1 MSERYQLVS
10 ADSELLNGQK
20 TKLVNEKNELTRLIS
35 DLNNSLI
42 QNTQEKN
49 LLRQTST
56 NFVKHLNQFKRKF
69 TQLEFVLLAKERMT
83 KRKIQNTNLTPKKQ
97 IACRQSITMVRS

>member
-42 QNTQEKN
+42 QNTQEKK
-49 LLRQTST
+49 ST
-56 NFVKHLNQFKRKF
+56 
-69 TQLEFVLLAKERMT
+69 T
-83 KRKIQNTNLTPKKQ
+83 TNLNELRETFK
-97 IACRQSITMVRS
+97 SIQAEVYTVGVCPTCKRAYDEDGQNSEV